1 MGKDRGETGRLSK
14 QSATAVTAELLVCPM
29 SDVRPGDGGET
40 LLAIGTVVGIVTGI
54 ACARA
59 TLCGHLMFIFET

>member
-54 ACARA
+54 S
-59 TLCGHLMFIFET
+59 LCTCNTM